1 MMLLE
6 LFFYECVKQKVLM
19 KENRYFNIIFLFLF
33 FLPFL
38 AHGHRPY
45 EKIERV
51 IETKQGEKISLIRSY
66 WDGVFEV
73 DPVKLEIRDECVNP
87 IFETNSGRDVFV
99 FCKEINNCFIFLFK
113 GFFSIIPEEMYEIKD
128 SEVSKIDTLWINLY
142 GIVIPLIQDIKYYLL
157 AVVFLFIPIMLCFYG
172 VRQGIKKRY
181 FRSVLLFFFGII
193 LLFLW
198 IYIVSLL
205 SRLLFH
211 LLVALIGIIIIT
223 LFALYKTVRKNNHL

>member
-1 MMLLE
+1 M
-6 LFFYECVKQKVLM
+6 
-19 KENRYFNIIFLFLF
+19 
-33 FLPFL
+33 
-38 AHGHRPY
+38 
-45 EKIERV
+45 
-51 IETKQGEKISLIRSY
+51 
-66 WDGVFEV
+66 
-73 DPVKLEIRDECVNP
+73 
-87 IFETNSGRDVFV
+87 FV